1 VAVKPTRRAGVATSQ
16 RGVVLDGCWALSLNN
31 DRSEIDR
38 YLNTLGR
45 INTFNIV
52 KLDTVH
58 RILIISV
65 SAFALLSNTN
75 AKDTPPHVPLYASKD
90 FGGKASVGEVL
101 KTLKLDE
108 NTLIIYAPDNGP
120 WKLNEGKGGSAYPLR
135 GYTFQTLEGGM
146 RVPCLVRWP
155 GKIPSGAECSGV
167 AATIDLLPT
176 IAGLMGTQVPQDR
189 VIDGK
194 DIWPLVAMRS

>member
-101 KTLKLDE
+101 KTLKL
-108 NTLIIYAPDNGP
+108 
-120 WKLNEGKGGSAYPLR
+120 
-135 GYTFQTLEGGM
+135 
-146 RVPCLVRWP
+146 
-155 GKIPSGAECSGV
+155 
-167 AATIDLLPT
+167 
-176 IAGLMGTQVPQDR
+176 
-189 VIDGK
+189 
-194 DIWPLVAMRS
+194 